1 MAKLLLALEELDPTH
16 QARLEPLGLVGR
28 TYYAKLVEQMNARL
42 APYLL
47 KHGGS
52 AKQALIAPRLKDDD
66 RRKRLPRGRQQRPL
80 FG

>member
-1 MAKLLLALEELDPTH
+1 MAKLLLAPKKLNPPHKT
-16 QARLEPLGLVGR
+16 RLEPLGLLGR

-52 AKQALIAPRLKDDD
+52 AKEALIAADWKTTS
-66 RRKRLPRGRQQRPL
+66 GEN
-80 FG
+80 GCT